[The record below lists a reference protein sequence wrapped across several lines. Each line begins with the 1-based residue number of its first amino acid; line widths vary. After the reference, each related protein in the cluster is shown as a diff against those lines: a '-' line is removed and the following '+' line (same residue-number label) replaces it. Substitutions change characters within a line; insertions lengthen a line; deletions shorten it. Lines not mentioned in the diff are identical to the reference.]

1 MITPGL
7 PHNEDLRLQSLHA
20 LEILD
25 TPAEERFDRITR
37 MAIRLFDVPVA
48 MVSLLDEKR
57 QWLKSCAGMPVF
69 ELPRKITFCAHAILG
84 DEVFVVPDM
93 HEDERFKDNPLVL
106 EQNVRFYAGCPLK
119 AMNGT
124 NLGTIC
130 VVDTKPRNFSEEDK
144 ASLRDLAGIV
154 ERELLAVQLATE
166 DELTRILNRRGFF
179 IQGEHD
185 LSLAMRQNLN
195 VSLAYLDLD
204 GFKKIN
210 DEYGHAEGDRV
221 LIKFSEILKQSLRDS
236 DTLGRIG
243 GDEFVLLL
251 TDATLASSQ
260 TIIEKFQKILN
271 AYNHVEKRG
280 YDISFSHGVV
290 EFDPKQH
297 TSLEDLLKAGDVLM
311 YTQKKAK
318 KGPSRT

>member
-1 MITPGL
+1 MKIPDL
-7 PHNEDLRLQSLHA
+7 PHNEALRLHSLHS
-20 LEILD
+20 LDILD
-25 TPAEERFDRITR
+25 TPTEERFDRITR
-37 MAIRLFDVPVA
+37 MAIRLFDVPIA

-57 QWLKSCAGMPVF
+57 QWLKSCAGMPTI
-69 ELPRKITFCAHAILG
+69 ELPREITFCAHAILG
-84 DEVFVVPDM
+84 DDVFVVPNM
-93 HEDERFKDNPLVL
+93 HDDERFRDNPLVI

-119 AMNGT
+119 ALNGT
-124 NLGTIC
+124 NLGTLC
-130 VVDTKPRNFSEEDK
+130 VVDTKPRSFSDEDK
-144 ASLRDLAGIV
+144 ATLRDLAGIV

-185 LSLAMRQNLN
+185 LSLAMRQKLN

-210 DEYGHAEGDRV
+210 DEFGHAEGDLV
-221 LIKFSEILKQSLRDS
+221 LIKFSEILKNSLRDS

-260 TIIEKFQKILN
+260 TIIEKFRDTLN
-271 AYNHVEKRG
+271 TYNQSAQRG
-280 YDISFSHGVV
+280 YSISFSHGVV

-297 TSLEDLLKAGDVLM
+297 TSLEDLLKAGDVVM
-311 YTQKKAK
+311 YAQKKAK
-318 KGPSRT
+318 KKQPRT